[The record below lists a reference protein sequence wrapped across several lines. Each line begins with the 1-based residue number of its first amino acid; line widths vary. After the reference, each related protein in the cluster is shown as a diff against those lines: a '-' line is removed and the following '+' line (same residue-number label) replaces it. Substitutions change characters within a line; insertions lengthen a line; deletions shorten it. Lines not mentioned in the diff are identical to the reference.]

1 MTRRELQQSL
11 KTFREQGLT
20 TIKLTAK
27 TLELQAEFDRV
38 ASCSISESTVT
49 EVLETA
55 ETIHP
60 EAVET
65 NEPEKD
71 TFIARFSE
79 ANDRAGVWGDGK
91 TWRIIPKHK
100 EFEPIKTLTQLK
112 LHQIEPISNF
122 PTRAN
127 CKYARING
135 HGTYLPPQAIEHQ
148 YSTNMDTQ
156 SLLELETIEQR
167 LNDLIAEAPN
177 IIFKGRLST
186 ALLQISN
193 TLDEAFKDA

>member
-1 MTRRELQQSL
+1 MGKNYS
-11 KTFREQGLT
+11 
-20 TIKLTAK
+20 TA
-27 TLELQAEFDRV
+27 TQDN
-38 ASCSISESTVT
+38 
-49 EVLETA
+49 ETA

-60 EAVET
+60 EAVEI
-65 NEPEKD
+65 NESVKD
-71 TFIARFSE
+71 TFIVRFSE
-79 ANDRAGVWGDGK
+79 VNDRAEFWGDGK
-91 TWRIIPKHK
+91 TWQIPKHK
-100 EFEPIKTLTQLK
+100 QFEPIPNL
-112 LHQIEPISNF
+112 

-148 YSTNMDTQ
+148 HFTNMDTQ

-193 TLDEAFKDA
+193 TVL

>member
-1 MTRRELQQSL
+1 MQ
-11 KTFREQGLT
+11 
-20 TIKLTAK
+20 
-27 TLELQAEFDRV
+27 
-38 ASCSISESTVT
+38 
-49 EVLETA
+49 
-55 ETIHP
+55 
-60 EAVET
+60 
-65 NEPEKD
+65 
-71 TFIARFSE
+71 
-79 ANDRAGVWGDGK
+79 
-91 TWRIIPKHK
+91 
-100 EFEPIKTLTQLK
+100 
-112 LHQIEPISNF
+112 QIEPISNF
-122 PTRAN
+122 QAS
-127 CKYARING
+127 KSSEYARING